1 MEPGTTEDFRY
12 FCPMCG
18 IELERANF
26 DTPERDYYCP
36 FCSTQSMPSAV
47 AVAHGQDLAIA

>member
-1 MEPGTTEDFRY
+1 MQPLTIEPTYRF
-12 FCPMCG
+12 FCPVCG
-18 IELERANF
+18 IELERSNY

-47 AVAHGQDLAIA
+47 AVAQE